1 MISEPRSREKLKGKG
16 NKKGL
21 GKEEREKAQWKA
33 DKERVVVVV
42 VVAVPTFKGVGHA
55 ARGGRGREREGC
67 MSVVARTIDEKR
79 CEEWLGFSESLS
91 SRGTLQNEGRQVHR
105 GCSWEAAAC
114 TIVVARHSDVLSSSL
129 LAPPRPLHP
138 SPHLDPYL
146 RGGKTKRQISGKNI
160 VSLFFLRI
168 ESINFLFGNFA
179 LVDFQKHFAI

>member
-33 DKERVVVVV
+33 DKERVVVV
-42 VVAVPTFKGVGHA
+42 AVRYTLKESGT
-55 ARGGRGREREGC
+55 RREGGEEGREGC
-67 MSVVARTIDEKR
+67 MNVVARTIDEKR

-91 SRGTLQNEGRQVHR
+91 ARGTLQNEGRQVHR

-138 SPHLDPYL
+138 SPSSRSYPPFLGEGDKAP
-146 RGGKTKRQISGKNI
+146 RQSGK
-160 VSLFFLRI
+160 
-168 ESINFLFGNFA
+168 
-179 LVDFQKHFAI
+179 